1 MDIQGP
7 SELADLSY
15 TGSFRPTVILEQ
27 EEAANFQQLTQLEL
41 FWRRFRAHK
50 LALLGVVTVL
60 LLILMAI
67 CAPLITPGIGP
78 TTIPALIGIPLGGP
92 AHAPTFDNFP
102 WRILGTTN
110 FLNYSI
116 LAQITY
122 GARVSLTIGFV
133 AAFLSS
139 VIGTIVGSISG
150 YFGGWVDNLIMR
162 ITDIF
167 LSIPSLPLLIAVSA
181 IYAQGNMIIII
192 AIFTLLSWTLA
203 ARQVRASFLSL
214 REQEFTEAAKAAGV
228 NDWRIMFRHLL
239 PNALSPVIVITTLN
253 VAGFIVGESTL
264 DFLGLGV
271 NFPPTATWG
280 NILAYAQ
287 NDILNGDWWWATFPG
302 LFLVITVLAVNFIG
316 DGLRDALDV
325 RTRIES

>member
-7 SELADLSY
+7 SELVDPNY
-15 TGSFRPTVILEQ
+15 TGSYRPTVILEQ

-50 LALLGVVTVL
+50 LALLGVGTIIL
-60 LLILMAI
+60 LVLMAI
-67 CAPLITPGIGP
+67 FAPLITPGITP
-78 TTIPALIGIPLGGP
+78 TTVPYLIGVPLGGP
-92 AHAPTFDNFP
+92 AHPPTFDNFP
-102 WRILGTTN
+102 WRIFGTTN
-110 FLNYSI
+110 FLNHSI

-133 AAFLSS
+133 AALLSS
-139 VIGTIVGSISG
+139 TIGTVVGAISG

-167 LSIPSLPLLIAVSA
+167 LSIPALPLLIAVAA
-181 IYAQGNMIIII
+181 IYAQGNMLIII
-192 AIFTLLSWTLA
+192 AIFTILSWTGA

-214 REQEFTEAAKAAGV
+214 REQEFAEAAKAAGV
-228 NDWRIMFRHLL
+228 NDWRIIFRHLL

-253 VAGFIVGESTL
+253 VASFIVGEATL

-280 NILAYAQ
+280 NILSDAQ

-302 LFLVITVLAVNFIG
+302 IFLVITVLAVNFIG

-325 RTRIES
+325 RTRIEG